1 MPSRTGNP
9 LRPVAALL
17 FWTVG
22 RNLPWSP
29 RPLGGIAKQ
38 LRGILASAMIDDCG
52 VNVNVE
58 RGAWFGSGRGISLG
72 DNSAIGLDCLLIGPV
87 DIGRNVMMGPRCVLL
102 ASRHSTG
109 DVTRPMNSQGF
120 EEDARISIG
129 DDVWIGANVTI
140 LPGKSIGTGVIVGAG
155 SVVTHDI
162 PDFEIWAGNP
172 ARRIRSRFPTP

>member
-9 LRPVAALL
+9 LRPVAAVA

-22 RNLPWSP
+22 RNLPWST
-29 RPLGGIAKQ
+29 RPLGGIAKRI
-38 LRGILASAMIDDCG
+38 RGRLASVMIDDCG
-52 VNVNVE
+52 TNVNVE

-72 DNSAIGLDCLLIGPV
+72 DNSAIGLDCLIIGPV
-87 DIGRNVMMGPRCVLL
+87 ALGRNVMMGPRCVLL
-102 ASRHSTG
+102 ASRHTTA

-120 EEDARISIG
+120 DEDAPIVIG

-140 LPGKSIGTGVIVGAG
+140 LAGRTIGSGVVIGAG

-162 PDFEIWAGNP
+162 PDLEVWAGNP
-172 ARRIRSRFPTP
+172 ARRIRSRLPA